1 MTDGISTLKIMIIII
16 MLQMN
21 NMNDTVFGMS
31 RNEIFDELKALG
43 LDCDNISSIS
53 EVKIED
59 YEKLKKDD
67 IINEQMSKLKW
78 HAVKDWTDYV
88 LFHEKYVGNEKNGM
102 NNINVIDLYYTVNS
116 LPMTGD
122 GFIYTTENIKDLILD
137 EFLDNY
143 IKQKYEKNPCIKIRK
158 FKRI

>member
-1 MTDGISTLKIMIIII
+1 
-16 MLQMN
+16 MN
-21 NMNDTVFGMS
+21 NMDDKIFEMS
-31 RNEIFDELKALG
+31 RREIFNELKALG
-43 LDCDNISSIS
+43 LDCNDISSIS

-78 HAVKDWTDYV
+78 HALKDWTDYV
-88 LFHEKYVGNEKNGM
+88 LFHEKHIGNEKHGM

-122 GFIYTTENIKDLILD
+122 GMIYTTENVKDLTLE

-143 IKQKYEKNPCIKIRK
+143 IKEKYEKNSFIKIRNIK
-158 FKRI
+158 QI

>member
-1 MTDGISTLKIMIIII
+1 
-16 MLQMN
+16 
-21 NMNDTVFGMS
+21 MNDKIFGIP
-31 RNEIFDELKALG
+31 REEIFDELKALG
-43 LDCDNISSIS
+43 LDCDDISSIS

-88 LFHEKYVGNEKNGM
+88 LFQEKHVGNEKHGM

-122 GFIYTTENIKDLILD
+122 GVIYTTENVKELTFE

-143 IKQKYEKNPCIKIRK
+143 IKQKYEKNPYIKIRK
-158 FKRI
+158 IKQI